1 MKHQKDP
8 SIQAKE
14 WLAART
20 SFANDSDSIEK
31 IAEKEKIAEEAWL
44 AGNAA
49 SNQEWLHIK
58 DFLPDLNEQVLVYGR
73 AKSKYEWKVQ
83 PAMLKTHWYTKR
95 NPFKPEFYWDGYD
108 IIDLEGET
116 DEVVDVEYWMPM
128 PLKPSAKWPKP

>member
-1 MKHQKDP
+1 MKYQKDP
-8 SIQAKE
+8 NIQAKE
-14 WLAART
+14 YVAARIRFT
-20 SFANDSDSIEK
+20 NDNDSI
-31 IAEKEKIAEEAWL
+31 EKIAEEAWL
-44 AGNAA
+44 AGNAV
-49 SNQEWLHIK
+49 SNEEWVNVK

-95 NPFKPEFYWDGYD
+95 DPFKPEFFWDGYD

-116 DEVVDVEYWMPM
+116 DEIVDVEYWMPM